1 MLIRSELSRADRPIE
16 LASDKWPPTPELTIS
31 TYTRDAD
38 RISSE
43 SDLKAINICLV
54 GSHSLWAH
62 YPWKAALAFASFLD
76 SHRELYQGLNVLEL
90 GAGGALPSIVTAKNG
105 VQKVVRD
112 LIENIVYTVAEN
124 VEEADR
130 HRVSV
135 QDLIF
140 NHSQHDALLSTCE
153 LAVRQS
159 QSGEQVEPPCVL
171 VFYSHHRPHLAHR
184 HMGYFIKVRL
194 RGWACTEIYKKTFP
208 PMFPEDSGEE
218 SVRSMV
224 HTWRSTR

>member
-1 MLIRSELSRADRPIE
+1 MSLHRTTR
-16 LASDKWPPTPELTIS
+16 PPTPELTIS

-105 VQKVVRD
+105 VQKVVVTDDPDRD
-112 LIENIVYTVAEN
+112 TLSKI
-124 VEEADR
+124 
-130 HRVSV
+130 
-135 QDLIF
+135 
-140 NHSQHDALLSTCE
+140 LST
-153 LAVRQS
+153 L
-159 QSGEQVEPPCVL
+159 
-171 VFYSHHRPHLAHR
+171 
-184 HMGYFIKVRL
+184 L
-194 RGWACTEIYKKTFP
+194 RR
-208 PMFPEDSGEE
+208 M
-218 SVRSMV
+218 
-224 HTWRSTR
+224 